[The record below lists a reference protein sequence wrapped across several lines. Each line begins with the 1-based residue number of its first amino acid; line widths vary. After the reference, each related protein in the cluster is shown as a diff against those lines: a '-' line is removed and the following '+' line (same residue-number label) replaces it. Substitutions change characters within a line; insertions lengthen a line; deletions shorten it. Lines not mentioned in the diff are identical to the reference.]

1 MATTVAPT
9 IYDEFYTAGGWRYGL
24 VREWWWH
31 RKNLMK
37 RFDLPRG
44 LRMLEVACGIGF
56 HTNLFCRM
64 GFDCVGMDINP
75 AGVDYAKRH
84 YPQRQ
89 FVQADATTD
98 LPFDEASFDIV
109 ITRGCSIYHYNLSGS
124 TALDTTANL
133 MRYLKPGGRFILII
147 ATDLSGHKPSDNIW
161 QNTLEDYR
169 RHFEKFDAQCSI
181 DWYRGLSISCA
192 SKAV

>member
-1 MATTVAPT
+1 MATFVAPT
-9 IYDEFYTAGGWRYGL
+9 VYDDFYAAGGWRYSL

-44 LRMLEVACGIGF
+44 LRMLEVACGSGF

-64 GFDCVGMDINP
+64 GLDCVGMDINP
-75 AGVDYAKRH
+75 AGIEYAKAH
-84 YPQRQ
+84 YPERE
-89 FVQADATTD
+89 FVQADATAD
-98 LPFDEASFDIV
+98 LPFDESSFDIV
-109 ITRGCSIYHYNLSGS
+109 ITRGCSIYHYDLSGS
-124 TALDTTANL
+124 IALNMTANI

-147 ATDLSGHKPSDNIW
+147 ATDLSGNKPTDNIW
-161 QNTLEDYR
+161 QNTLDDYR
-169 RHFEKFDAQCSI
+169 GHFHEFDPQCSV

-192 SKAV
+192 RKAL